1 MFKGIS
7 VKIRILLGAGACL
20 FAVIAGLLTY
30 SIQHM
35 GQTISMVHE
44 AGEKS
49 LRESGVRALRA
60 NADEQAAA
68 MQDRFSAAQL
78 FVRTLSHQI
87 LSARAQAQTMGLSSR
102 QLRQELGQLVKRQ
115 ADGAP
120 EFLGVTLAFDRDAL
134 DASDHES
141 VSVEPNI
148 GNELGR
154 FAITATGGAV
164 YTLPE
169 SELADDGSATKE
181 WFYCVRDKKACLVE
195 PYAFTADTVTLLMS
209 TVAMPLI
216 EDGNVIGAVAVDI
229 VLEDFQA
236 LADKA
241 SAELYPGSTLSFI
254 SSSGL
259 VAARSHAPSLLSK
272 PFSEVDA
279 DYEVLLGQRSLV
291 EKERTI
297 GGQSL
302 LTLSIPFMAMKD
314 SKDWHV
320 VVDVP
325 RDDLMA
331 PAMSLAYEL
340 ERFNSKGMTQ
350 QLFVSVVVALA
361 GLLSM
366 WLLASSISRPIAQ
379 VAARL
384 KEIAHGN
391 GDLTGRLSVDRN
403 DELGELVGWFN
414 GFLDKLQPII
424 KRAAAS
430 AGETRF
436 SAESAAATA
445 QQTSAGMRN
454 QLQEVDQVAIAVHE
468 MSATSQDVARNTAL
482 AASTA
487 RQGEQAIESCREK
500 IYTTTGSMQALVE
513 QMAATTADVEALD
526 QNSVRIGKVLE
537 VIRAVA
543 EQTNLLALNA
553 AIEAARAG
561 ESGRGFAVVADEV
574 RQLAKRTQD
583 SVLEIQDV
591 IEAIQNGSHNM
602 VKTMAAQN
610 DKVEQAVAFAN
621 TAVAALECV
630 RESIQSMTDMNIQ
643 IASAAEQ
650 QNAVS
655 EEVNRNIS
663 AIRGL
668 ADVMAMEA
676 DKSATASQSLSDLA
690 LEQTALM
697 QSFRV

>member
-1 MFKGIS
+1 
-7 VKIRILLGAGACL
+7 
-20 FAVIAGLLTY
+20 
-30 SIQHM
+30 
-35 GQTISMVHE
+35 
-44 AGEKS
+44 
-49 LRESGVRALRA
+49 
-60 NADEQAAA
+60 
-68 MQDRFSAAQL
+68 
-78 FVRTLSHQI
+78 
-87 LSARAQAQTMGLSSR
+87 
-102 QLRQELGQLVKRQ
+102 
-115 ADGAP
+115 
-120 EFLGVTLAFDRDAL
+120 
-134 DASDHES
+134 
-141 VSVEPNI
+141 
-148 GNELGR
+148 
-154 FAITATGGAV
+154 
-164 YTLPE
+164 
-169 SELADDGSATKE
+169 
-181 WFYCVRDKKACLVE
+181 
-195 PYAFTADTVTLLMS
+195 
-209 TVAMPLI
+209 
-216 EDGNVIGAVAVDI
+216 
-229 VLEDFQA
+229 
-236 LADKA
+236 
-241 SAELYPGSTLSFI
+241 
-254 SSSGL
+254 
-259 VAARSHAPSLLSK
+259 
-272 PFSEVDA
+272 
-279 DYEVLLGQRSLV
+279 
-291 EKERTI
+291 
-297 GGQSL
+297 
-302 LTLSIPFMAMKD
+302 
-314 SKDWHV
+314 
-320 VVDVP
+320 
-325 RDDLMA
+325 
-331 PAMSLAYEL
+331 
-340 ERFNSKGMTQ
+340 
-350 QLFVSVVVALA
+350 
-361 GLLSM
+361 
-366 WLLASSISRPIAQ
+366 
-379 VAARL
+379 
-384 KEIAHGN
+384 
-391 GDLTGRLSVDRN
+391 
-403 DELGELVGWFN
+403 
-414 GFLDKLQPII
+414 
-424 KRAAAS
+424 
-430 AGETRF
+430 
-436 SAESAAATA
+436 
-445 QQTSAGMRN
+445 MRN